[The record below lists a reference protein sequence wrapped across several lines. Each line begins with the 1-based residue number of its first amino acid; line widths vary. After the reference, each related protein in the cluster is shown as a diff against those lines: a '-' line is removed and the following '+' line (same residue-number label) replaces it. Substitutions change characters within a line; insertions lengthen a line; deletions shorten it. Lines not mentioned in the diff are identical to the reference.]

1 MTLRCRSK
9 GLLLATQKTAQ
20 AQRVY
25 SSISGAFEGQS
36 RASRK
41 RGNSVL
47 ASPHSI
53 PTLKKT
59 GEEKR
64 AFSPQKKEEKQ
75 VKQTPTSAGKNR
87 SRGDQK

>member
-25 SSISGAFEGQS
+25 SSI
-36 RASRK
+36 
-41 RGNSVL
+41 
-47 ASPHSI
+47 
-53 PTLKKT
+53 KKT

>member
-36 RASRK
+36 RAS
-41 RGNSVL
+41 
-47 ASPHSI
+47 
-53 PTLKKT
+53 LKKT

-64 AFSPQKKEEKQ
+64 AFSPQKTEEKQ

>member
-36 RASRK
+36 RASR
-41 RGNSVL
+41 SV
-47 ASPHSI
+47 
-53 PTLKKT
+53 
-59 GEEKR
+59 GME
-64 AFSPQKKEEKQ
+64 
-75 VKQTPTSAGKNR
+75 
-87 SRGDQK
+87 

>member
-25 SSISGAFEGQS
+25 SSISGGIR
-36 RASRK
+36 RAIPSLAK
-41 RGNSVL
+41 RGNSVR